1 MRETNT
7 KFAEGRIFIKA
18 CELAELPAT
27 SRQASKY
34 RRGLGLALRQKRR
47 AFTLVAQE
55 RIREIF
61 SKGESHAYK

>member
-7 KFAEGRIFIKA
+7 KFAKGRIFTKA

-34 RRGLGLALRQKRR
+34 RRGLGLALRQKQR
-47 AFTLVAQE
+47 AFVLIAQE
-55 RIREIF
+55 RIKEIF
-61 SKGESHAYK
+61 SRGE

>member
-7 KFAEGRIFIKA
+7 KFAEGRVFTKA
-18 CELAELPAT
+18 CSLVSIPAT

-34 RRGLGLALRQKRR
+34 RRGLGIAIKQKRR
-47 AFTLVAQE
+47 AFAQVAQE

-61 SKGESHAYK
+61 SKGE